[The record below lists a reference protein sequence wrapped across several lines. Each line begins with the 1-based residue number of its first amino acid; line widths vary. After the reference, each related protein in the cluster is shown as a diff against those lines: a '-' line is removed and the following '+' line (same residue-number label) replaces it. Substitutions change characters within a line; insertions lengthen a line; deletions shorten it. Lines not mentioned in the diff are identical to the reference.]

1 MSDIEAEP
9 HKVKKYDILRP
20 VSGPGYKVVIESSPR
35 RLRAVF
41 NGETVADSSAMK
53 MMHET
58 QHLPVYYFPVDDV
71 RRDLLEK
78 TDHTT
83 HCPHKGDA
91 SYWNI
96 RAGDKIAENA
106 MWSYENPIDS
116 VPDLKGLV
124 AFYWGKMDHWFEEDE
139 EIFVHAR
146 DPYKRIDTVPSS
158 RHIQVKL
165 GGEIVADTRRANFLF
180 ETGMPTRYYIPREDV
195 RTKLLTPSTLKT
207 ACPYKGTAQYYS
219 ATVAGKFFENI
230 VWTYPEPV
238 PECPKIKNLLCFFN
252 EKVDWIT
259 VDGDEIPKQKTNWSD
274 G

>member
-1 MSDIEAEP
+1 MSDIEAAP

-20 VSGPGYKVVIESSPR
+20 VSGPGYKVVIENSPR

-58 QHLPVYYFPVDDV
+58 QHLPIYYFPIDDV
-71 RRDLLEK
+71 CRDLLEK

-96 RAGDKIAENA
+96 GVGDRIAENA
-106 MWSYENPIDS
+106 MWSYENPIDG

-146 DPYKRIDTVPSS
+146 DPYKRIDTVSWS
-158 RHIQVKL
+158 QKIGQGAKVYS
-165 GGEIVADTRRANFLF
+165 
-180 ETGMPTRYYIPREDV
+180 TG
-195 RTKLLTPSTLKT
+195 
-207 ACPYKGTAQYYS
+207 
-219 ATVAGKFFENI
+219 
-230 VWTYPEPV
+230 
-238 PECPKIKNLLCFFN
+238 
-252 EKVDWIT
+252 
-259 VDGDEIPKQKTNWSD
+259 
-274 G
+274 